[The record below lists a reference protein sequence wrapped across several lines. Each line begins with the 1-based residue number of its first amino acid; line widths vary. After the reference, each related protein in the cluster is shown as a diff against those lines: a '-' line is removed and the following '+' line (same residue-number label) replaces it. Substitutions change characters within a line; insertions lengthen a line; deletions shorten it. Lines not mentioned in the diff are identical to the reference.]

1 MIPCLKSLCCLP
13 SALAKSVKQKDSSEL
28 KVRSTPYLGVHLT
41 NDSAAL
47 QLKER
52 GRASLSSTG
61 TGSGHHWALSVL
73 VFDSAGVK
81 GDFKKTL
88 KFYFSCRI

>member
-1 MIPCLKSLCCLP
+1 VNVLITTLFGFFV
-13 SALAKSVKQKDSSEL
+13 ALAKSVKQKDSSAVES
-28 KVRSTPYLGVHLT
+28 KVDPYLGVHLT

-47 QLKER
+47 QLKAR

-61 TGSGHHWALSVL
+61 TGCGHHCALSVL

-81 GDFKKTL
+81 GDFKDSQVL
-88 KFYFSCRI
+88 L

>member
-1 MIPCLKSLCCLP
+1 M
-13 SALAKSVKQKDSSEL
+13 QL
-28 KVRSTPYLGVHLT
+28 KVRSTSYLGAHLT

-47 QLKER
+47 QLKAR
-52 GRASLSSTG
+52 GRASLNSTG
-61 TGSGHHWALSVL
+61 TGSGHHCALSAL

-88 KFYFSCRI
+88 KFCFSCTVVFEGAFQVDLG